1 MQHQDEQVKEQLKLK
16 VRCENCGK
24 PPAEK
29 GSFAAMVLKNA
40 TCKCAGFTA
49 VLPSRQSLPAIEGD
63 IAAGSVRGM
72 PEYYHVVSRLGEGG
86 MGTVYHVLDKRS
98 GQHFA
103 VKFLKPEILRDKTAL
118 KRFEKEAQ
126 AAQELSHDNIIHV
139 VGFSKEDENNPHIVM
154 EYVGGTS
161 LAEVLA
167 HEDYLDPGR
176 ATNLFLQ
183 ILRALEHAHDKGIV
197 HRDLKPSN
205 ILITQ
210 APNGNEQIK
219 IADFGI
225 AKVVASQG
233 ITELTQTGE
242 LFGSPS
248 YMSPEQCR
256 GDRTDARTDLYA
268 LGCMFYEAISGRP
281 VFVGLNSLQIMM
293 HHLGTPTDY
302 AIARLASYKIP
313 VAIREILR
321 RLLEKEIDKRYQS
334 ATEVIQDLEGFKQG
348 RVPTWISNRNSKQL
362 SLKALSAVAVI
373 ALLAVAA
380 YAFVNLPTPEANSQG
395 AQSQSS
401 TTSSDGALSK
411 PTVVLGTQQTSNSV
425 RKDVEALLQSYEDT
439 AYDPFNR
446 SYRRTRQD
454 SDSAREDSE
463 NLRKRTLQKLR
474 ELGVAAVPPTME
486 YFSTTESHV
495 VRSLCEQFFSEFP
508 KASANSLIN
517 NLRNGKLRDQVAL
530 SGLRRL
536 PRKDVL
542 PGATELIAS
551 SNPDDVAVGA
561 NVLYHVLGFEMHE
574 RFARYGGWP
583 REPDSLSAMT
593 PKQSEII
600 FSALKNSRVPNTRR
614 NLALAL
620 TCNANQAAMHAD
632 ELAGLLKT
640 EEDDDVRTALS
651 SLLGAIAAVET
662 KEAANSTIDVLSEV
676 GLSDKSVHVRCAAVQ
691 AIANAEGK
699 GSTNAIAN
707 LRKAVHDPILEVQQA
722 AYTALCRLAPDY
734 PDSIND
740 VIDALNSD
748 SKSGNVNS
756 YALQA
761 LSRMPKEEAVRAVPS
776 ILEYM
781 KRGSGRV
788 SWSDV
793 AALQHL
799 SPKIRETAIP
809 LMVDALVSRHNQ
821 DSSLRALSLFGPAAK
836 EAALPKV
843 RELAKSSDISVRISA
858 ESMLR
863 DWKE

>member
-1 MQHQDEQVKEQLKLK
+1 MQEEQLKEQLKLK

-29 GSFAAMVLKNA
+29 GSFAAMVLKNS

-49 VLPSRQSLPAIEGD
+49 VLPSRQSLPAIESD
-63 IAAGSVRGM
+63 IAAGSVLGL
-72 PEYYHVVSRLGEGG
+72 PEYYHVVSKLGEGG

-139 VGFSKEDENNPHIVM
+139 VGFSKEDESNPHIVM

-161 LAEVLA
+161 LAELLA
-167 HEDYLDPGR
+167 QEDYLDPGR

-183 ILRALEHAHDKGIV
+183 ILSALEHAHGKGVV

-210 APNGNEQIK
+210 ASNGNEQIK

-281 VFVGLNSLQIMM
+281 VFVGVNSLQIMM

-313 VAIREILR
+313 VALREILR
-321 RLLEKEIDKRYQS
+321 RLLDKEIDKRYQS
-334 ATEVIQDLEGFKQG
+334 ATEVIEDLEGFKRG
-348 RVPTWISNRNSKQL
+348 KVPGWVSNRHSKQF
-362 SLKALSAVAVI
+362 SLKALSTVAVV

-380 YAFVNLPTPEANSQG
+380 YAFVNLPPSDSNSQG
-395 AQSQSS
+395 TKSQSTS
-401 TTSSDGALSK
+401 TSTDGPLSK
-411 PTVVLGTQQTSNSV
+411 PTVVLGTQQTPDSV
-425 RKDVEALLQSYEDT
+425 RKDVEALLQSYEDE

-446 SYRRTRQD
+446 SRRNVH
-454 SDSAREDSE
+454 SATTREDSE
-463 NLRKRTLQKLR
+463 ILRKKTLEKLR
-474 ELGVAAVPPTME
+474 EIGVVAVPPSVD
-486 YFSTTESHV
+486 YLSRTESHN
-495 VRSLCEQFFSEFP
+495 VRSLCEQFLSEFP

-517 NLRNGKLRDQVAL
+517 YLRNGKLRDQIAL
-530 SGLRRL
+530 SALRRL

-561 NVLYHVLGFEMHE
+561 NVLYHVLGFETHE

-583 REPDSLSAMT
+583 RDSESLTAMT

-600 FSALKNSRVPNTRR
+600 FAALKNSQVPNTRR

-620 TCNANQAAMHAD
+620 SCNANQAAMHAD
-632 ELAGLLKT
+632 ELADLLKS

-651 SLLGAIAAVET
+651 SLLGSIAEVET
-662 KEAANSTIDVLSEV
+662 KEAAASTIDVLSEV
-676 GLSDKSVHVRCAAVQ
+676 GVNDKSVYVRCAAVQ

-699 GSTNAIAN
+699 GSANAIAN

-722 AYTALCRLAPDY
+722 AYIALCRLAPDY

-740 VIDALNSD
+740 VVSALNTD
-748 SKSGNVNS
+748 SKTGNVSNS
-756 YALQA
+756 ALQA
-761 LSRMPKEEAVRAVPS
+761 LSRMPKEEAVKAVPS

-781 KRGSGRV
+781 KRGAGRV
-788 SWSDV
+788 SWSEV

-809 LMVDALVSRHNQ
+809 IMIDALSGTGRYQ
-821 DSSLRALSLFGPAAK
+821 DAPLRALSAFGPAAR

-858 ESMLR
+858 ESLLR
-863 DWKE
+863 DWKETP